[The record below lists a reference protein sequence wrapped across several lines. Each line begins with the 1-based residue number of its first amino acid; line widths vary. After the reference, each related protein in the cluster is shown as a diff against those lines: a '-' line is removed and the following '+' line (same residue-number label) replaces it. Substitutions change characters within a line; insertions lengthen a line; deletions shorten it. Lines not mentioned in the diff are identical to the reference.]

1 VARKKIVF
9 VIVEGPSDSEALSGI
24 LNKLFSDNTVYVHI
38 VHGDITTQADTN
50 STNIVKKVT
59 ALVKS
64 YATSRH
70 LTKSHFKCVIHILD
84 MDGVYIDDSSVKYNK
99 DASSPIY
106 SENSID
112 TSNVQ
117 GILNRNHLKRDCL
130 NVISAKACIWND
142 LPYQD
147 YFMSCNLD
155 HVLYNRL
162 NLSDEE
168 KELLAFNFAKQYKDD
183 LDLFRNYIF
192 DSSLSLHRM
201 SYRESWEYI
210 KKNDNSLKRYTN
222 FGLCMLD
229 DNKES

>member
-1 VARKKIVF
+1 
-9 VIVEGPSDSEALSGI
+9 
-24 LNKLFSDNTVYVHI
+24 
-38 VHGDITTQADTN
+38 
-50 STNIVKKVT
+50 
-59 ALVKS
+59 
-64 YATSRH
+64 
-70 LTKSHFKCVIHILD
+70 

-106 SENSID
+106 YENCIE
-112 TSNVQ
+112 TSNVP
-117 GILNRNHLKRDCL
+117 GIISRNHLKRDCL

-142 LPYQD
+142 LPYQA